1 MIIKFENVSCGYG
14 NKVVVSNLNLQVKSG
29 EATCILGPNGIGKT
43 TIFKSLMCQLEL
55 LDGKILI
62 DDTPVDKIEWR
73 DRAKLLSYVP
83 QAKNYSYQF
92 TVEDIVLMGRAP
104 YIQTFKTPSQEDRK
118 IVDEV
123 LEKLDIKKYS
133 KRFYSELSGGE
144 QQIILLARAMAQ
156 KAKFILLDEP
166 ASNLDYKNQK
176 KLLDII
182 SVLISEGYGVLMVS
196 HNPEHAFKC
205 CNKTLMID
213 KNKNYIYGA
222 TKEVVNSEN
231 LTNTYGVDLTVK
243 IEGEGTNQL
252 YCCFI
257 N

>member
-14 NKVVVSNLNLQVKSG
+14 NRVVVSNLNFLVKSG

-43 TIFKSLMCQLEL
+43 TIFKSLMCQIEL
-55 LDGKILI
+55 LEGRILI
-62 DDTPVDKIEWR
+62 DDKPIDKIEWR

-83 QAKNYSYQF
+83 QAKNYTYQF
-92 TVEDIVLMGRAP
+92 VVEDIVLMGRAP
-104 YIQTFKTPSQEDRK
+104 YIKTFKMPSQEDKK
-118 IVDEV
+118 IVYEV
-123 LEKLDIKKYS
+123 MEKLDIQKYS

-144 QQIILLARAMAQ
+144 QQIVLLARAMAQ

-182 SVLISEGYGVLMVS
+182 SALVSEEYGVLMVS

-205 CNKTLMID
+205 CNRTLMID
-213 KNKNYIYGA
+213 KNRNYTYGQ
-222 TKEVVNSEN
+222 TKKVVTSEN
-231 LTNTYGVDLTVK
+231 LTSTYGVDLVVK
-243 IEGEGTNQL
+243 IEDEGNNQL
-252 YCCFI
+252 YCCYI
-257 N
+257 K